1 MAFKSIITL
10 VLLALHMPAALSQ
23 APQLEHPLPALTI
36 EDRGEILLQ
45 GNDFT
50 YDSWSSETSPNG
62 VHVLQY
68 LAATRTA
75 SKLFEPLT
83 DGLQA
88 SFDRNDY
95 HVTTIINL
103 DAAMW
108 GTTGFV
114 VSEIE
119 KNKRMHPDSTLV
131 LDADGA
137 GAKHWQLGEEG
148 AGIIIMDT
156 EGIVR
161 YFTRS
166 ALSEAELANVL
177 DLVRDQIE
185 SCTSV
190 C

>member
-1 MAFKSIITL
+1 MVSARIIIL
-10 VLLALHMPAALSQ
+10 VILALHMPAALSQ
-23 APQLEHPLPALTI
+23 APQLEQPLPPLTI

-45 GNDFT
+45 DNDFT
-50 YDSWSSETSPNG
+50 YDSWSSETSPKG

-88 SFDRNDY
+88 NFDRGDY

-148 AGIIIMDT
+148 AGMVIMDT
-156 EGIVR
+156 GGIVR

-166 ALSEAELANVL
+166 ALSEAELANAL
-177 DLVRDQIE
+177 ELVRNQIE
-185 SCTSV
+185 ACASTC
-190 C
+190 

>member
-95 HVTTIINL
+95 HVTTIIISMRRCGAPRVSWYPRSRRTSACIPIQPWFL
-103 DAAMW
+103 MP
-108 GTTGFV
+108 TGQAQNTGNW
-114 VSEIE
+114 E
-119 KNKRMHPDSTLV
+119 KK
-131 LDADGA
+131 
-137 GAKHWQLGEEG
+137 
-148 AGIIIMDT
+148 
-156 EGIVR
+156 VR
-161 YFTRS
+161 
-166 ALSEAELANVL
+166 A
-177 DLVRDQIE
+177 
-185 SCTSV
+185 
-190 C
+190 